1 MKKTLLA
8 GMLAIFTASTAL
20 SQNTEEKAVKLAISN
35 FAKAA
40 DNSDASAIAELL
52 DENFR
57 IVMNQ
62 LFGSKEVSI
71 MPKAVYVEKIKT
83 KEFGGEPRK
92 VTVENVMVNGNTA
105 SARVTYAGAKMTF
118 VSLTTLVKNADG
130 QWKLVSEMPVIK

>member
-8 GMLAIFTASTAL
+8 GMLALLSASSAL
-20 SQNTEEKAVKLAISN
+20 SQNTEEKAVKQTIIS

-40 DNSDASAIAELL
+40 DNSDAPAIAELL
-52 DENFR
+52 DDNFR

-71 MPKAVYVEKIKT
+71 MPKTVYVEKIRT

-92 VTVENVMVNGNTA
+92 VTIENVQINGNTA
-105 SARVTYAGAKMTF
+105 TAKVTYAGAKMTF
-118 VSLTTLVKNADG
+118 VSLTTLVKHTDG
-130 QWKLVSEMPVIK
+130 IWKLVSEMPVVK

>member
-8 GMLAIFTASTAL
+8 GMLAVFTATTAL
-20 SQNTEEKAVKLAISN
+20 SQNPEEKAVKVAITN
-35 FAKAA
+35 FAIAA
-40 DNSDASAIAELL
+40 DNSDNVAIAKLL
-52 DENFR
+52 DDNFR

-71 MPKAVYVEKIKT
+71 MPKSVYVEKIRT

-92 VTVENVMVNGNTA
+92 VTIENVMVNGNTA

-118 VSLTTLVKNADG
+118 VSLTSLIKNVDG
-130 QWKLVSEMPVIK
+130 QWKLVSEMPVVK